1 MYEAADQTSWTLE
14 WHSLNGND
22 SAVCMQVSIDLFAVT
37 RQYVDLASL
46 ACLCEPTG
54 GQLYHYHL
62 FSSPADDDQL
72 YNDLRWNLQ
81 RPQVCSQ
88 DC

>member
-1 MYEAADQTSWTLE
+1 ML
-14 WHSLNGND
+14 
-22 SAVCMQVSIDLFAVT
+22 MQICIDLLALT

-46 ACLCEPTG
+46 SELCGPTG
-54 GQLYHYHL
+54 GQLYHYSP
-62 FSSPADDDQL
+62 FSSPADDDQI

-88 DC
+88 MVLLHVQKCIPLCYVGRTCQYG